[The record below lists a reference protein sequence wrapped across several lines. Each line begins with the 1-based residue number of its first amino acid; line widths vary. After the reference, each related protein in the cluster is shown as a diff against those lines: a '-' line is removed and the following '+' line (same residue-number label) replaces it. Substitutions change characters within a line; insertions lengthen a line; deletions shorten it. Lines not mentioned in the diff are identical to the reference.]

1 MLKLNDLMQRE
12 MTRKEFIATL
22 GFGAATVFGFSGI
35 LQLLGKQNP
44 LQQQASSRLS
54 YGGGAYGG
62 ARDHA

>member
-1 MLKLNDLMQRE
+1 MLKLKDLMKRE

-22 GFGAATVFGFSGI
+22 GFGAATIFGFGGL

-44 LQQQASSRLS
+44 VQEQATQLS

-62 ARDHA
+62 NRKKA

>member
-22 GFGAATVFGFSGI
+22 GFGAATVFGLSGI

-44 LQQQASSRLS
+44 LQQQTSRLS
-54 YGGGAYGG
+54 YGGGVYGG
-62 ARDHA
+62 ARDHS